1 MCWRSLVRIPA
12 LYTLDWHFLQTFAVK
27 IVMFVWKEEHK
38 QKEAGMAYL
47 HFFVYDIDC
56 VKKSL
61 FFTKSCT
68 CVECEPTPPK
78 HAKANDGVGRAAHRR
93 VTGYVP
99 TAESGPDHFGCY
111 KGWKRVTKY
120 LVLPFSFLRWWY
132 YNHGSLGGTDYVGD
146 LYSLLT
152 INSKW
157 WGHQT
162 DHWVM

>member
-1 MCWRSLVRIPA
+1 MFEKKNINKKRPGWPI
-12 LYTLDWHFLQTFAVK
+12 YIFLCMTSTAWDKCSVLK
-27 IVMFVWKEEHK
+27 
-38 QKEAGMAYL
+38 
-47 HFFVYDIDC
+47 FVYVIDC

-93 VTGYVP
+93 DTGYVP

-132 YNHGSLGGTDYVGD
+132 YNHGSLGGTDYVDD